1 MRAGLWT
8 GFFLLEE
15 RSASLETML
24 REIDRLK
31 AAGFDCGEMDERN
44 AYALF
49 VNCDQAVADENARMI
64 AEKQFFT
71 QMHAPKPVDD
81 PVAQLHC
88 EERIIRACRI
98 MNIRTMVT
106 HPFIAD
112 SYETEPREKSAAYL
126 ARYAKSA
133 AQAGLRLAL
142 ENQIYP
148 VSMEFYLE
156 KAPELGVNIDFAH
169 AMAVGQDVRA
179 MIETYAGK
187 LFGLHVSDSDG
198 RAEDYHIMP
207 GKGMLDW
214 KAILEALRRAAYDGD
229 LHLEIV
235 HERSTEA
242 EENDRTAK
250 TAFETVSALMQEEAR

>member
-250 TAFETVSALMQEEAR
+250 TAFETVSALMQEETR